1 MSADAVMTL
10 AELRDWRAKYSDTPF
25 NMLAFATSA
34 AQDAGPM
41 EVMRSLFYHALV
53 LFDDIAH
60 DVLVLLDQH
69 VSDEVMSEARHRLI
83 ERLASA

>member
-1 MSADAVMTL
+1 MSDVMTL
-10 AELRDWRAKYSDTPF
+10 AELKAWHEKYAATPF
-25 NMLAFATSA
+25 NMLALSTSA
-34 AQDAGPM
+34 AKDPGPM

-53 LFDDIAH
+53 IHNDIAE

-69 VSDEVMSEARHRLI
+69 VSDEVMKEARHRLI